1 MDYMTVTEAATK
13 WGITRRR
20 VQKLCDENRIDG
32 VLRFGQSYMIPKD
45 ANKPADARIKSGKY
59 IKKANTEDD
68 TNV

>member
-1 MDYMTVTEAATK
+1 MDYMTVTETAMK

-45 ANKPADARIKSGKY
+45 ATKPADARIKSGKY
-59 IKKANTEDD
+59 IKKADKDE
-68 TNV
+68 